1 MEKSRGLK
9 AFEGILDTCKVILLV
24 YLLVLI
30 MIPLIAPM
38 IFSSGE
44 ALLSVIETLII
55 VFIQALMTAVFLGAV
70 FIPLLKEIYKKLEG
84 LEGKLE

>member
-1 MEKSRGLK
+1 M
-9 AFEGILDTCKVILLV
+9 
-24 YLLVLI
+24 
-30 MIPLIAPM
+30 
-38 IFSSGE
+38 
-44 ALLSVIETLII
+44 LLSVIETLII